1 MAVLHESELEQLV
14 PTTDGRPLLRG
25 LLIGVAVGAT
35 VAGLIILGQY
45 IQARRTPRPTPPADP
60 TSTPPPAGGAPS
72 PL

>member
-1 MAVLHESELEQLV
+1 MAVLREDVEQLV

-35 VAGLIILGQY
+35 VAGLIILGQT
-45 IQARRTPRPTPPADP
+45 IQARRARRQ
-60 TSTPPPAGGAPS
+60 PPPGPAAAPPPGGAPS